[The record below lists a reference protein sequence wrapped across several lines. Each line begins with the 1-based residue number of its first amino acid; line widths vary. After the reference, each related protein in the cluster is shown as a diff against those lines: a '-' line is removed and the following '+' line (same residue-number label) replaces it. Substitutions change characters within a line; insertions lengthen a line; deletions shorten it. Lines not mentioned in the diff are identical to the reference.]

1 MKCALVFALTILG
14 LAVIAS
20 AVMPSHAATS
30 AISGTVY
37 WYDQYGN
44 LHPLSWVQISATSDA
59 TETAVTSSAV
69 DGTYVLYVAAGTY
82 NVTVSGDP
90 GYYSQSKTVSV
101 SPGGIAGGVDFQL
114 EPTGKPVPEYPETL
128 VPILTLVVVAATAIM
143 IRRRIPQSS
152 P

>member
-1 MKCALVFALTILG
+1 MKRVLACALVILG
-14 LAVIAS
+14 IAVFACTI
-20 AVMPSHAATS
+20 MPSRAATS

-59 TETAVTSSAV
+59 TGTAVTSSAV

-114 EPTGKPVPEYPETL
+114 EPTGKPVPEYPAML
-128 VPILTLVVVAATAIM
+128 VPVLTLVVVAAAAIM
-143 IRRRIPQSS
+143 IRRRVPLSS

>member
-1 MKCALVFALTILG
+1 MKRVLVFALMILG

-44 LHPLSWVQISATSDA
+44 LRPLSWVQISATSDA
-59 TETAVTSSAV
+59 TGTAVTSSAV

-90 GYYSQSKTVSV
+90 GYYSQSKMVSV

-143 IRRRIPQSS
+143 IRRRVPLSS